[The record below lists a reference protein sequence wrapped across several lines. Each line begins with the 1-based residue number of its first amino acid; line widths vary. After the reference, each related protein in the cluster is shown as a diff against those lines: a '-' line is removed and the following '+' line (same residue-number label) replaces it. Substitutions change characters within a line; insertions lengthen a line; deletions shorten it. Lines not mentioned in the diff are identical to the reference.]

1 MCVWRGEGG
10 AHKLEITGDRRGW
23 GWGSGWGSALQT
35 LDTSIDV
42 NVAMFDSVF
51 NYIVHDFELHFLKMK
66 IKSKDKHAKM

>member
-1 MCVWRGEGG
+1 MGM
-10 AHKLEITGDRRGW
+10 GW
-23 GWGSGWGSALQT
+23 GWGSALPT
-35 LDTSIDV
+35 LDIDV